1 MKKLIALAVGL
12 LTLVTSAFAQIGS
25 LSSDLVFTPVTPCRI
40 MDTRNAGSKS
50 GILAAGSTRGF
61 YAWASFYTDQ
71 GGAATSC
78 NALFGVNEAAIVVNF
93 TVVTPDT
100 AGYITAYPAD
110 LAVRPTAATVNFA
123 AGAVVGNNATLKV
136 AQVASGDGFKIYT
149 TSNTHV
155 VADIVGYYSKPVVTP
170 LQVTEVSTSTNQT
183 GEFSVTSGVCPTGY
197 SVTGS
202 GHNWFGGA
210 TDVWFWQVS
219 PRTALNDVVCRGTV
233 NRGGATSTITC
244 LAVCSQIPGR

>member
-1 MKKLIALAVGL
+1 MKKLIVLAVGL

-40 MDTRNAGSKS
+40 MDTRNPGSKS

-61 YAWASFYTDQ
+61 YAWANFFTDQ

-78 NALFGVNEAAIVVNF
+78 NTLAGVNEAAIVVNF

-100 AGYITAYPAD
+100 AGYMTVYPAD
-110 LAVRPTAATVNFA
+110 AAVRPTAATVNFA
-123 AGAVVGNNATLKV
+123 AGDVVGNNATLKV
-136 AQVASGDGFKIYT
+136 AQVALGDGFKIYT

-155 VADIVGYYSKPVVTP
+155 VADIVGYYSKPVATA
-170 LQVTEVSTSTNQT
+170 LQVTEVSTSTAQT
-183 GEFSVTSGVCPTGY
+183 TFFAVTSGACPAGY
-197 SVTGS
+197 SVTGA
-202 GHNWFGGA
+202 GYNWTSGA

-219 PRTALNDVVCRGTV
+219 PQTATNDVLCRGNV
-233 NRGGATSTITC
+233 NRAGAASTITC
-244 LAVCSQIPGR
+244 TAICSRIPGR